1 LGRTFLQHIFLGVAQ
16 LSTAAAGVF
25 VFAAVNARHRDRLL
39 LGAAGGTMLLTQ
51 IITVREMGSTFFS
64 TEIVIIIATVTALI
78 GPSVGYWLAPRI
90 TDKLFTVWGI
100 LSVAAVML
108 LPFGLR
114 AVVGFLSGH
123 GLEGKT
129 LLGVILFGAF
139 FFVPFYAVFLPR
151 LVREPASLGVLYAT
165 ELAGALVAL
174 GVLFLSP
181 SWRVLVTVHW
191 LLAVLVVHLGL
202 RKRAITVPA
211 AIGAAACAV
220 FYPQLDAGGARVYM
234 NGYYGLEFPQV
245 VATEY
250 SPYQRIDIIDDGLLE
265 DLRPNR
271 SLYLDGVPFYRSGD
285 LDAFNVALAQ
295 IPGSLIKPGRA
306 LVIGSGSFSSAAHL
320 FRQGHDVTVVEL
332 DGAVARIGFQWF
344 KPFHGLNQ
352 DDVKLVIDDGR
363 RFLHRMPPAS
373 FDLIVLDV
381 PAPYHVRTALLHTP
395 DFYRQV
401 ASRLRPGGVA
411 ALSLC
416 GNLNH
421 QVGGSIAK
429 SAALVFEDIMVVRSG
444 SVGLSLVYA
453 ATEELPFTREA
464 LQAAVRA
471 HDPEKSAVYSN
482 AETRRRIVDRKPLDD
497 ARLLPVLHMAG
508 HEMRKAFQ

>member
-1 LGRTFLQHIFLGVAQ
+1 MNSQ
-16 LSTAAAGVF
+16 
-25 VFAAVNARHRDRLL
+25 HRDRLL

-64 TEIVIIIATVTALI
+64 TEIVLIIATVTALI

-90 TDKLFTVWGI
+90 TERFFTFWGI
-100 LSVAAVML
+100 LSVAAVLL

-114 AVVGFLSGH
+114 AVVGYLSGH

-129 LLGVILFGAF
+129 LCGVVLFGAF

-151 LVREPASLGVLYAT
+151 LVRQPASLGVLYAT
-165 ELAGALVAL
+165 ELAGALAALALLFVA
-174 GVLFLSP
+174 P
-181 SWRVLVTVHW
+181 SWRVLVTAHW

-202 RKRAITVPA
+202 RKLGVTVPA
-211 AIGAAACAV
+211 AIAATVFAI
-220 FYPQLDAGGARVYM
+220 FYPQLDAGASRIYM
-234 NGYYGLEFPQV
+234 NGYYGLEWPQV

-250 SPYQRIDIIDDGLLE
+250 SPYQRIDIIDDGLRE

-332 DGAVARIGFQWF
+332 DGAVARMGFQWF

-352 DDVKLVIDDGR
+352 GDIKLVIDDGR

-373 FDLIVLDV
+373 FDLVVLDL

-395 DFYRQV
+395 DFYRLV
-401 ASRLRPGGVA
+401 KTRLRPGGVA

-421 QVGGSIAK
+421 DVGSSIAK
-429 SAALVFEDIMVVRSG
+429 SAAIVFDDMMVLRSG
-444 SVGLSLVYA
+444 SVGLSLAYA
-453 ATEELPFTREA
+453 ADELPFTREA
-464 LQAAVRA
+464 LQAAVQTR
-471 HDPEKSAVYSN
+471 DPEESTIYGN
-482 AETRRRIVDRKPLDD
+482 AETRRRIVDSKPLDD

-508 HEMRKAFQ
+508 YEMRKAFQ